1 MKDEYDLEKM
11 KSCKNPYAS
20 RLTGSE
26 RVRLVTEKGIT
37 ILNNARKQARSS
49 GMKSY
54 SDLKNEMKQLESQLN
69 IARKRERTEA
79 LKLVRKLCREFGFTA
94 GMLKASMAH
103 GREGR
108 SRHN

>member
-11 KSCKNPYAS
+11 NSRKNPYAS

-26 RVRLVTEKGIT
+26 RVRLVTETGTT
-37 ILNNARKQARSS
+37 ILNNARKQARRS

-54 SDLKNEMKQLESQLN
+54 GELKDEMKHLEIQLN

-94 GMLKASMAH
+94 GMLNTSLAH